1 MKAEATGNVI
11 ELFGTEK
18 EQRYWKKCFD
28 VCPMC
33 GGKLEYRYHGAFTL
47 DFGEFKMPTLDAGFQ
62 KGHFKNINVSSRDR
76 PRIYSVDVRCTTEY
90 GEFDGCPFHI
100 NFERGKYQAFASID
114 SGVRVYGMKMSAY
127 LDSLVDRDNSFKW
140 RPGYDSKVKR
150 IDKSKM
156 YWRVQGLSIDGMRND
171 PTRYV
176 NLAYRLMD
184 ELRIAR
190 HEEDTAEYGKKKES
204 ERLEK
209 AEEIVKS
216 LIPELKDI
224 WKTKDVWNRDRDDWK
239 EYSERGKKRRM
250 EEEADN

>member
-1 MKAEATGNVI
+1 MKAEATGNII

-18 EQRYWKKCFD
+18 EQRYWKKCFN

-33 GGKLEYRYHGAFTL
+33 GGKLEYKYHGAFTL
-47 DFGEFKMPTLDAGFQ
+47 DFGEFKMPTLDEGFQ
-62 KGHFKNINVSSRDR
+62 KGHFKNIMVKSSDNL
-76 PRIYSVDVRCTTEY
+76 RIYSVDVTCTTVY

-114 SGVRVYGMKMSAY
+114 SGVRVYGMMMSQY
-127 LDSLVDRDNSFKW
+127 LDSLADRTNSMMW
-140 RPGYDSKVKR
+140 RPGYQSKVGR

-156 YWRVQGLSIDGMRND
+156 YWRVHNLPIDGMRHKPD
-171 PTRYV
+171 SYV
-176 NLAYRLMD
+176 NIAYLLVD
-184 ELRIAR
+184 ELRISR

-209 AEEIVKS
+209 AEEVVKS

-224 WKTKDVWNRDRDDWK
+224 WKTKDIWNRDRDDWK
-239 EYSERGKKRRM
+239 EYSEHGQKRRM
-250 EEEADN
+250 EEDE